1 MKFNEKNVN
10 LVMVRTNLIFSA
22 LFLSCIFIACKKDTE
37 IKPNEPVADVPV
49 EPIYLE
55 GAGQAAFDFKAMI
68 NGGPLTGNKVWY
80 KNANGDS
87 FTVSKFNYYFTNII
101 FKKSDG
107 TSFVEKESYYLNKHL
122 SGKETF
128 TITGIPTGTYTSV
141 DFLIGVDSYRNVSGA
156 QTGALDVKE
165 DMFWDWNTGY
175 IFFKLEG
182 DYKTVNTPEPA
193 SYAIHVGGFSGKDNN
208 IEHIVLTFNTPLII
222 KKDKISRLFFHTNV
236 DEIFRTPTVIG
247 LEEFSVVTTKTGKIV
262 STNYR
267 DMFEIYKI
275 EN

>member
-1 MKFNEKNVN
+1 
-10 LVMVRTNLIFSA
+10 MVRTCFLIPA
-22 LFLSCIFIACKKDTE
+22 LITSCMFISCKKDAE
-37 IKPNEPVADVPV
+37 IKPSGSDTPVPV
-49 EPIYLE
+49 TPVDS
-55 GAGQAAFDFKAMI
+55 AGLGQVAFDFKAFV
-68 NGGPLTGNKVWY
+68 NGVPLIGNSAWY
-80 KNANGDS
+80 TNANGDS

-128 TITGIPTGTYTSV
+128 TVTGIPTGTYTSI
-141 DFLIGVDSYRNVSGA
+141 DFLIGVDSYRNVSGV

-175 IFFKLEG
+175 IFLKLEG
-182 DYKTVNTPEPA
+182 DYKTVNVTDPA

-208 IEHIVLTFNTPLII
+208 IEHAVLTFNTPLII
-222 KKDKISRLFFHTNV
+222 KKDKISKLFFHTNI
-236 DEIFRTPTVIG
+236 DEIFKTPTVIG